1 MPGEGL
7 SSYIDLLS
15 ATYPSVRVWL
25 TPSEQK
31 RNEIRAQQV
40 VVEADEKSEI

>member
-7 SSYIDLLS
+7 SSYIELLS
-15 ATYPSVRVWL
+15 ATYPSIGVWL

-31 RNEIRAQQV
+31 EEIRAQQV
-40 VVEADEKSEI
+40 VVEADEKSKI